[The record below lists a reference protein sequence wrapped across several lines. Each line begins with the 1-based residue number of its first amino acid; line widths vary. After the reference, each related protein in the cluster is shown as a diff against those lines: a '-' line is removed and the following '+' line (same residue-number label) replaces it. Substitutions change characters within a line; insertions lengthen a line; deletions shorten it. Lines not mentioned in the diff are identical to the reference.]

1 MEIEQRSMDNV
12 TVLFYIVV
20 SVFPVLAVLEICLYC
35 IYQKRV
41 DILQACHIISMCIFV
56 LIDIFQ
62 FHPWIEIIND
72 QVTENYSDDEDE
84 VPEPTSA
91 VSDHAV
97 SLKCSKYTDIYLN
110 IFTLLGN

>member
-41 DILQACHIISMCIFV
+41 DILQACHSISMCIFV

-62 FHPWIEIIND
+62 FHPWIEIIHD
-72 QVTENYSDDEDE
+72 QVTENYSDDEDDENE
-84 VPEPTSA
+84 VPEPTPA

-97 SLKCSKYTDIYLN
+97 SLKCSKYTDI
-110 IFTLLGN
+110 